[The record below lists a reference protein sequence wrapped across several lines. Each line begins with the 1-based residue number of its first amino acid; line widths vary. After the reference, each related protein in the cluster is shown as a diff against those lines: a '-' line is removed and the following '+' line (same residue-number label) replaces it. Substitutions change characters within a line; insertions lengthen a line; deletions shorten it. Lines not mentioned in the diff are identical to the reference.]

1 MLFEEILI
9 FRHGRI
15 AFGIPTSFIG
25 QILRV
30 PDITPLALSP
40 DEVRG
45 LCALGGNIATA
56 MDINLLLGL
65 PSCDGTAPQNRV
77 ITLNAPWSA
86 LCLLVDEVSIS
97 VTVEPDKIEYLE
109 RHKDV
114 IAAIVHHENE
124 LIQVIDLDYAMK
136 RVQKVSVDGRTVS
149 DKSIAIVKNI
159 LKTNENERYL
169 VFKMGGT
176 QYALLIDNLREILN
190 ANVAI
195 TAIAGA
201 NAEIQGMMSLREELI
216 VVADLRRY
224 YHYEPRFGDKNRI
237 MIVEYQGKALGLVI
251 DEIVD
256 IHEFAQS
263 DIDTSS
269 DHGDNNQISGVIQS
283 NGHLISLIGEELIE
297 SIMSRNEE
305 IIVSSAAIST
315 DAAQGELT
323 EVVIFQLGSCEYA
336 FEIEEVAEIID
347 MTPVTPVADAH
358 EMIDGIINIRG
369 QIVTI
374 GSLHKRLG
382 IEPSLRE
389 DQKIIICHAQG
400 SRIGFFV
407 NCVSDVMA
415 ISHEQMHKDDGEMFS
430 NVLYLDEGK
439 RLVMLFSPNVSQLIR
454 GEAL

>member
-1 MLFEEILI
+1 MFFEEVLI
-9 FRHGRI
+9 FRHGEI

-56 MDINLLLGL
+56 IDINLLLGF
-65 PSCDGTAPQNRV
+65 PSCLGSEPKNRV

-86 LCLLVDEVSIS
+86 LCLLVDEVSVS
-97 VTVEPDKIEYLE
+97 VTVDPKKIEYLE
-109 RHKDV
+109 TNKEI
-114 IAAIVHHENE
+114 IAAILHHENE

-136 RVQKVSVDGRTVS
+136 RVQKVSVNPRNVS
-149 DKSIAIVKNI
+149 DKTIA
-159 LKTNENERYL
+159 LKHTMLSNEHERYL
-169 VFKMGGT
+169 VFKMGGVH
-176 QYALLIDNLREILN
+176 YALLIDNLREILN
-190 ANVAI
+190 ADVPI
-195 TAIAGA
+195 TTIAGA
-201 NAEIQGMMSLREELI
+201 NPEIQGMMSLREELI
-216 VVADLRRY
+216 VVADLRLY
-224 YHYEPRFGDKNRI
+224 YHYQPILGDKNRI
-237 MIVEYQGKALGLVI
+237 MIVQRQGRTLGLVI

-256 IHEFAQS
+256 IHEFSQS
-263 DIDTSS
+263 DIDIS
-269 DHGDNNQISGVIQS
+269 GDNSNQIAGVIQFED
-283 NGHLISLIGEELIE
+283 HLISLIGEELIE

-305 IIVSSAAIST
+305 IIVNSEAILADTTQEASI
-315 DAAQGELT
+315 
-323 EVVIFQLGSCEYA
+323 EVVIFQLGSEEYA

-347 MTPVTPVADAH
+347 MTPVTPVADSH

-382 IEPSLRE
+382 IEPSHRE

-407 NCVSDVMA
+407 NYVSDVMA
-415 ISHEQMHKDDGEMFS
+415 IPHDFMRKDEEEDGIFSHILHL
-430 NVLYLDEGK
+430 NEGK
-439 RLVMLFSPNVSQLIR
+439 RLVMLFNPNVSQLLQ
-454 GEAL
+454 GNKS